1 MFFCVIGMFSP
12 FCIKNAIWTCTE
24 IQCFSACF
32 PTNQSYRIL
41 SQSAIFCSPNAGFS
55 PPNADFPLL
64 EEEYLHKTSLLSH
77 KNQSDHFVLTQDL

>member
-12 FCIKNAIWTCTE
+12 FCIKNAIWTRPE
-24 IQCFSACF
+24 SQCFSAHF
-32 PTNQSYRIL
+32 SVSQSYRIL
-41 SQSAIFCSPNAGFS
+41 SQNAMFCSPNAGFS

-77 KNQSDHFVLTQDL
+77 KNQSDYFVLTQDL